1 MAVQY
6 ILVCICDFI
15 IFPGVY
21 AGIYA
26 SGGAFHEWRSLTLQG
41 GGLYHGAMGA
51 ICGVYAY
58 QRTKELLATMGVSG
72 TTTERVVERSSM
84 TTATQTND
92 GAPAQKSGR
101 AD

>member
-51 ICGVYAY
+51 ICG
-58 QRTKELLATMGVSG
+58 G